1 MTMITY
7 PPHLITSS
15 TLRTTNTVIIIII
28 MITSIMITINAVSSY
43 RTWCIG
49 RLPALRV

>member
-7 PPHLITSS
+7 PPHLITPS
-15 TLRTTNTVIIIII
+15 TLRTTNTVIIII
-28 MITSIMITINAVSSY
+28 MITSIMITINAISSY

-49 RLPALRV
+49 RLPALRI